1 MKENCNTCDP
11 CEENFWNE
19 VKEIVDNVKNYTKKD
34 HEEKKKEVQ
43 DAFSEEESKNG
54 K

>member
-19 VKEIVDNVKNYTKKD
+19 VKEIVDNVKNYTKND

-43 DAFSEEESKNG
+43 DAFPEEESKNG